1 MDHKLWID
9 AIQKS
14 PTAGYLNK
22 FLTLAESLHVRGS
35 SDLEG
40 LSARDLRDLAILLL
54 DGLRDHPA
62 GVMLSQLSGKRVS
75 DPSWVVISVTA
86 VRCLKRLLAK
96 AIDQADDKDLWKQV
110 KKFISTN
117 SQNQCADTP
126 FSQHEALV
134 ANSSEHRKD
143 VDHLMREDLGQIHV
157 GISRLLQ
164 TFFPSSVD
172 DLERTSKVFF
182 KKCQRG
188 RTPRYKDDTW
198 TDWPTRAVEK
208 KVFRWLKRFCK
219 RLDKFAR
226 RFRPDI
232 RHRRRLLGTRCETI
246 DEYFE
251 EKERL
256 DVGFIDESHLRRGSK
271 DGKHPWPQMLVPGVL
286 NCSPLADSATEAWH
300 DLAMV
305 HDLRDSDEGM
315 GV

>member
-1 MDHKLWID
+1 MDRKLWID
-9 AIQKS
+9 AIQQN
-14 PTAGYLNK
+14 PTACYLTN
-22 FLTLAESLHVRGS
+22 FRMLAESKNVRES
-35 SDLEG
+35 ADLEG
-40 LSARDLRDLAILLL
+40 LSTRDVRDLAILLL
-54 DGLRDHPA
+54 NGLMDHPA
-62 GVMLSQLSGKRVS
+62 GEMLHQLGGKRVS
-75 DPSWVVISVTA
+75 NLSWIVIAAAA
-86 VRCLKRLLAK
+86 VRYLKCLLAK
-96 AIDQADDKDLWKQV
+96 AIDQADDEDLWKQV
-110 KKFISTN
+110 ERYIVTN
-117 SQNQCADTP
+117 SQNLCADTP
-126 FSQHEALV
+126 FSHDEALV
-134 ANSSEHRKD
+134 ANSSEHCKD
-143 VDHLMREDLGQIHV
+143 VNHLMREELGQIHV
-157 GISRLLQ
+157 GIPRLLQ

-232 RHRRRLLGTRCETI
+232 RHRRRLLGTRYETM

-251 EKERL
+251 AKKRL
-256 DVGFIDESHLRRGSK
+256 DVGFIDEAYLRRGSK

-300 DLAMV
+300 DLA
-305 HDLRDSDEGM
+305 
-315 GV
+315 